1 MKRNYNNN
9 NNNNKKHNKKRK
21 NKLDTRRLRQLQPY
35 TFDFYAYSIL
45 KEGQNL
51 YYNMFEGIRTT
62 QFYSYQDSY
71 FQEFKILFF
80 EVLITPHKTNGA
92 FPPVG
97 YAIFLA
103 NEQLGVGYSQ
113 IPFVQGNMKI
123 SPEGTTSLK
132 FFSTGRNTDI
142 NRWYNTGSEEPE
154 IAIYFRF
161 EQALGTVAELHYS
174 MQVRA
179 RILFRRPKTINN
191 NKSIPKE
198 EVININ
204 EVNGKETQGGTN
216 SNNDLVISDV
226 YLND

>member
-1 MKRNYNNN
+1 MKNN
-9 NNNNKKHNKKRK
+9 NNNNKVKRK
-21 NKLDTRRLRQLQPY
+21 NNNKRRNKSLDTRKLRQLQPY
-35 TFDFYAYSIL
+35 TFDFYAYSII
-45 KEGQNL
+45 KEGQNH
-51 YYNMFEGIRTT
+51 YYNMFEGIRST

-97 YAIFLA
+97 YALFLA
-103 NEQLGVGYSQ
+103 NEELAVGYNQ

-123 SPEGTTSLK
+123 SPEGTTNLK
-132 FFSTGRNTDI
+132 FFSTGRNQDI
-142 NRWYNTGSEEPE
+142 NRWYNTGSTEPE

-161 EQALGTVAELHYS
+161 EQSLGTVAELHYS

-179 RILFRRPKTINN
+179 RILFRRPKTLAS

-198 EVININ
+198 EVINLN
-204 EVNGKETQGGTN
+204 EVNKEQETQGGTK
-216 SNNDLVISDV
+216 SQDGLVISDV
-226 YLND
+226 WQA